1 MTDRRAEAE
10 RPFSIATLAERW
22 GCSKRHVS
30 NLIRKGALQSF
41 RVGALLRVR
50 PEEVERYECAT
61 ASPSIAEG
69 SSALSTSRQA
79 IAAELRL
86 RRLTSSKLQQRPQS
100 LSVISNN
107 ESPGKD

>member
-1 MTDRRAEAE
+1 MTD

-22 GCSKRHVS
+22 GCSRRHVS

-41 RVGALLRVR
+41 RVGNLLRVR
-50 PEEVERYECAT
+50 PEEVERYECGT
-61 ASPSIAEG
+61 GSQSING
-69 SSALSTSRQA
+69 DTLRSSMKEAV
-79 IAAELRL
+79 AAELRL
-86 RRLTSSKLQQRPQS
+86 RRLTSSARQQRPQS